1 MRAPRFFLALLC
13 GLAPAMLQA
22 SRPTIII
29 NRDPPDITV
38 ITNKSFTFGAD
49 SSGGGVFSFQNETG
63 VTWFELD
70 ILVTLPPSVTAIT
83 CGSPAFV
90 VCTPIPPHDSVS
102 FWDISFG
109 PNPNGGIPNGDTFSI
124 NLNNDAVV
132 NMDPNGTG
140 DWGAD
145 RQFNAIA
152 NQDVPEPASWL
163 LMGAGML
170 GLAFYGYRRRASA
183 V

>member
-1 MRAPRFFLALLC
+1 MRVPRLFLALAC
-13 GLAPAMLQA
+13 GFAPAMLQA

-38 ITNKSFTFGAD
+38 ITNDRFTFGAD
-49 SSGGGVFSFQNETG
+49 DSGGGVFSFQNETG
-63 VTWFELD
+63 EAWFELD

-90 VCTPIPPHDSVS
+90 VCTATPPSS
-102 FWDISFG
+102 GMPQWDIEFG
-109 PNPNGGIPNGDTFSI
+109 PNPRGGIPNGGLFSI
-124 NLNNDAVV
+124 NLNNNAVI
-132 NMDPNGTG
+132 NMDPNGVG

-145 RQFNAIA
+145 RQFSATANA
-152 NQDVPEPASWL
+152 DSPEPASWL
-163 LMGAGML
+163 LMGAGL
-170 GLAFYGYRRRASA
+170 FGLAFYGYRRRASA

>member
-1 MRAPRFFLALLC
+1 
-13 GLAPAMLQA
+13 MLQA

-38 ITNKSFTFGAD
+38 ITNKTFTFGAD
-49 SSGGGVFSFQNETG
+49 DEGGGVFSFQNETG
-63 VTWFELD
+63 VTWLELD

-90 VCTPIPPHDSVS
+90 VCTATPPSTGMPQ
-102 FWDISFG
+102 WDIQFG
-109 PNPNGGIPNGDTFSI
+109 PNPKGGIPNGDLFSI
-124 NLNNDAVV
+124 NLNNDAVI
-132 NMDPNGTG
+132 NTNPDGAG

-145 RQFNAIA
+145 KTFSAIA
-152 NQDVPEPASWL
+152 NEQLPEPASWL

-170 GLAFYGYRRRASA
+170 GLAVYGYRRRASA